1 MIYFYDPVGLDR
13 VVIST
18 SYRETPFGIHKENM
32 KGPYAGNALLV
43 LCRNIKAFV
52 QKKNVGYVLDHH
64 GPILLLKKGGVKH
77 RD

>member
-52 QKKNVGYVLDHH
+52 QKKKCWIPSGSPWANTVA
-64 GPILLLKKGGVKH
+64 
-77 RD
+77 